1 MKTISM
7 LELRSKGRDIVK
19 RLDRGER
26 LELTYRG
33 RKVAVME
40 PAVSKKSTPIPAD
53 DPIFAFLERA
63 EPLGGLTN
71 EDIDQVLYG
80 WQADPR

>member
-7 LELRSKGRDIVK
+7 LELRSKGREVVK

-33 RKVAVME
+33 RKVATME
-40 PAVSKKSTPIPAD
+40 PTVLKKSAPIPAD
-53 DPIFAFLERA
+53 DPIFEFLKRA

>member
-7 LELRSKGRDIVK
+7 LELRSKGREVVK

-33 RKVAVME
+33 RKVATME
-40 PAVSKKSTPIPAD
+40 PALRKKSSTIPAD
-53 DPIFAFLERA
+53 DPILEFLKRA

-80 WQADPR
+80 RQADPR